1 MIQLCVQ
8 TRGIHRGSRGYIIHD
23 TKRENYIYKE
33 FQNSNNFILNCCDK
47 FLIKYKKKRK
57 DR

>member
-8 TRGIHRGSRGYIIHD
+8 TRGIHCGSRVIHD
-23 TKRENYIYKE
+23 TKRKNYIYKE
-33 FQNSNNFILNCCDK
+33 LHKNFNNFILNWCDK